1 MTARLDPKRVAL
13 LLLDFQVGVMSLL
26 PENNPVLDN
35 AASAITI
42 ARKHGV
48 QVAYIRISLDEA
60 DAQAVPETNFAF
72 ARFKQNKEMLAKV
85 LPDSPA
91 TQFHPKVAPKTG
103 DLVNRKVRAGAFMV
117 NPSKTMLDDFT
128 AKGIDVVFLAGV
140 STSGAVLSSL
150 RQLWDLDY
158 GLFVL
163 EDCCADLDEE
173 VHRVLCEKVFP
184 RSAKVI
190 KSSELDGLF

>member
-1 MTARLDPKRVAL
+1 MTERLDPKRVAL
-13 LLLDFQVGVMSLL
+13 LLLDFQVGIMSLL

-35 AASAITI
+35 TASAIAI

-48 QVAYIRISLDEA
+48 QVAYIRVSLDEA
-60 DAQAVPETNFAF
+60 EVQAVPETNFSF
-72 ARFKQNKEMLAKV
+72 ARFKQSKEMLARV
-85 LPDSPA
+85 LPDSP
-91 TQFHPKVAPKTG
+91 TSQFHPKVAPKDG
-103 DLVNRKVRAGAFMV
+103 DLVNRKIRAGPFMV

-128 AKGIDVVFLAGV
+128 AKGINVVFLAGV

-163 EDCCADLDEE
+163 EDCCADPDEE
-173 VHRVLCEKVFP
+173 VHRILCEKVFQ

-190 KSSELDGLF
+190 KSSELDSLF